1 MKTTADK
8 SPLRVVLLVASVV
21 VSLSLGSASSG
32 LSGEDKPMAS
42 KKIKNPEEPVREVIH
57 GVVVEDPFRWLED
70 GDAARVR
77 EWARRQDLHTRNI
90 LHGLPWYE
98 QLKQRLL
105 QLHRL
110 AAIGTPTPRGQ
121 RAFVLERSPEQIQY
135 VLAVYELRSG
145 QRTVLV
151 DPNKLAADGTV
162 AIDWFHVSPDGELV
176 AYGLSEG
183 GSERSTLHIVRA
195 DGSKLD
201 DVIPATRA
209 CSLAWLPDAS
219 GFFYTRYP
227 LPGTVPAGDENYYRR
242 VYFHRL
248 GTDPKADPLV
258 FGADR
263 AREDW
268 PVVDLSPDGRWLVIT
283 VHQGWARSEL
293 YVADVS
299 QEPYV
304 FRPVAEGIDAIFD
317 GIALNDRILIHT
329 NWQAA
334 RYRVLIVNP
343 RQPDLAK
350 ATEFVPEQQD
360 TLLDVAVAGDRLL
373 LTYLHNAVSR
383 LVVTPLA
390 EYRPSPVALPS
401 MTTIAGIGA
410 TRGSRDA
417 FVRIHSFVRP
427 TELYRLGPEEQKL
440 VLWRKVQAPIDPEQY
455 EVKQVWYRSKD
466 GTRVPMFLVFRR
478 DLKPNSPMPTVL
490 YGYGG
495 FNISITPRFWP
506 SLPVW
511 LDSGGLLAVA
521 NLRGG
526 AEFGEAWHRAG
537 MLQNKQNVFDD
548 FIAAAEW
555 LIEQGYTSPERLAIM
570 GRSNG
575 GLLVAAAL
583 TQRPELFRA
592 VICGVPLTD
601 MVRYHKFLIARL
613 WIPEY
618 GDPDDPQHF
627 RWLYAYSPYHRV
639 RRGVSYPAVLIT
651 TAEFDTRV
659 DPAHARKFA
668 ARLQNATAAEDR
680 PILLRVESRAGHGAG
695 RPVTKVVDE
704 EADVWSF
711 LFWQLGIEPAL
722 P

>member
-1 MKTTADK
+1 MEPTATGVHTR
-8 SPLRVVLLVASVV
+8 SVTATAVLCIVAWTGTVI
-21 VSLSLGSASSG
+21 G
-32 LSGEDKPMAS
+32 GEGQPMDSKP
-42 KKIKNPEEPVREVIH
+42 KNREEPVREVIH

-70 GDAARVR
+70 GNSPEVQ

-90 LHGLPWYE
+90 LRRLPWYD
-98 QLKQRLL
+98 QLRQRLL

-110 AAIGTPTPRGQ
+110 EAIGTPVPRGD
-121 RAFVLERSPEQIQY
+121 RVFLLERSPEQIQLQL
-135 VLAVYELRSG
+135 VVHELGSG
-145 QRTVLV
+145 KRTVLV
-151 DPNKLAADGTV
+151 DPNQLAADGTI

-183 GSERSTLHIVRA
+183 GSERSTLHVVRV
-195 DGSKLD
+195 DGTQLD

-209 CSLAWLPDAS
+209 CSLAWLPDSS

-227 LPGTVPAGDENYYRR
+227 LPGTVPSEDENYYRR
-242 VYFHRL
+242 VYLHRL
-248 GTDPKADPLV
+248 GTDYRSDPLV

-268 PVVDLSPDGRWLVIT
+268 PTVSLSPNGRWLVVT

-293 YVADVS
+293 FVADVR

-304 FRPVAEGIDAIFD
+304 FRPIAEGIDAIFD
-317 GIALNDRILIHT
+317 GITLNDQVLVHT
-329 NWQAA
+329 NWQAP
-334 RYRVLIVNP
+334 RYRVLRVDP
-343 RQPDLAK
+343 GKPSLEG
-350 ATEFVPEQQD
+350 ATELVPQKD
-360 TLLDVAVAGDRLL
+360 DPLLNVAVAGDKLL
-373 LTYLHNAVSR
+373 LGYLHNAVSQ
-383 LVVTPLA
+383 LAISPLDS
-390 EYRPSPVALPS
+390 YRPAQLPLPPMCTVA
-401 MTTIAGIGA
+401 GVGA
-410 TRGSRDA
+410 APGEKNA
-417 FVRIHSFVRP
+417 FVRVHSFVRP
-427 TELYRLGPEEQKL
+427 TEAYQLDTAEGRME
-440 VLWRKVQAPIDPEQY
+440 LWRKVNAPLNPDDY
-455 EVKQVWYRSKD
+455 TVKQVWYESKD
-466 GTRVPMFLVFRR
+466 GTRVPMFLVSRKGLR
-478 DLKPNSPMPTVL
+478 IDGNRPTVL

-495 FNISITPRFWP
+495 FNISITPRFWN

-511 LDSGGLLAVA
+511 LDAGGVFAVA

-526 AEFGEAWHRAG
+526 AEFGEQWHRAG

-555 LIEQGYTSPERLAIM
+555 LIANGYTNPDRLAIM

-583 TQRPELFRA
+583 TQRPDLFRA
-592 VICGVPLTD
+592 VVCGVPLTD

-618 GDPDDPQHF
+618 GDPDRPEDF

-639 RRGVSYPAVLIT
+639 RPGVAYPAVLIT

-668 ARLQNATAAEDR
+668 ARLQNATSSKH
-680 PILLRVESRAGHGAG
+680 PVLLRVESRAGHGVG
-695 RPVTKVVDE
+695 RPVTKIVDE
-704 EADVWSF
+704 EADVWGF
-711 LFWQLGIEPAL
+711 LFWQLGVQPVEG
-722 P
+722 